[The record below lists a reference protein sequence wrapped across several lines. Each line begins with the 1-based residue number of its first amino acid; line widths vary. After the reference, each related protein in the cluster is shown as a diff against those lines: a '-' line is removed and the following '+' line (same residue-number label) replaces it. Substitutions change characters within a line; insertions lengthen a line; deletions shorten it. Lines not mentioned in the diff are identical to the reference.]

1 MVGPDIS
8 LVIARALSAEVVMVV
23 AAAVVVVDATIVVRL
38 VMWHVAAPIIR
49 EMEQVISSV
58 TGTAVDVFLD
68 VSV

>member
-1 MVGPDIS
+1 
-8 LVIARALSAEVVMVV
+8 MVV